1 MQRPVPDPCAPA
13 DPARR
18 VRLRVDGELL
28 EAREGQ
34 SVAAALLA
42 SGRRALR
49 RTGKRDEA
57 RGLFCGMG
65 VCFDCLMQIDGRPGV
80 QACLEPVTDGM
91 RVETQVGAGEWRSRG

>member
-1 MQRPVPDPCAPA
+1 MKRLTQKTRIPGEAP
-13 DPARR
+13 RK
-18 VRLRVDGELL
+18 VSLWVDGEPL
-28 EAREGQ
+28 EAREGE

-42 SGRRALR
+42 AGRSVLR
-49 RTGKRDEA
+49 RTGRRDEA
-57 RGLFCGMG
+57 RGFFCGMG